1 MGVYEEVKDIFVQVC
16 NLEEDEIT
24 PATNMALDVTIDSI
38 DFMDATYEIDQKY
51 GIKMPLELWI
61 ADVNASKDGATDR
74 FILSRMCEE
83 IERLRA
89 PVN

>member
-16 NLEEDEIT
+16 NLDEADVS
-24 PATNMALDVTIDSI
+24 PETNMALDVTIDSI

-61 ADVNASKDGATDR
+61 ADVNAGTEGATDR

-89 PVN
+89 PVS